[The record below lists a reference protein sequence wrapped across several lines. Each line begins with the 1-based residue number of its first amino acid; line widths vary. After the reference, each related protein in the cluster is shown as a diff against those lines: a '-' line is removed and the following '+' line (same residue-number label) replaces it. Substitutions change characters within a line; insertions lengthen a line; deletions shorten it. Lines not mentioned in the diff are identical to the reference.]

1 MKKVVSIREWQEP
14 VCDKALT
21 PSNKSCVK
29 SLVNSSGQLK
39 TFLYVSF
46 LSTKEVH
53 PSLIDLW
60 YQSQQESLT

>member
-1 MKKVVSIREWQEP
+1 MKKAVSSREWQES
-14 VCDKALT
+14 DGDNALT
-21 PSNKSCVK
+21 PSNKSFVK

-53 PSLIDLW
+53 QSLIDLW
-60 YQSQQESLT
+60 SQTQQESLT